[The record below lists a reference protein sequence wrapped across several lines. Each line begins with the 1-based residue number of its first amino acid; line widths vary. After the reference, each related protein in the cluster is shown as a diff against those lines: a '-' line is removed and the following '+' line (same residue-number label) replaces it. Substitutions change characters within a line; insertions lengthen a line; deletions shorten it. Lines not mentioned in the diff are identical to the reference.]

1 MDIPFSK
8 GERGGAMTAGV
19 EQLRAKTALACRIL
33 ARHGLV
39 EGILGH
45 VSARVADDAMLIRC
59 RGQADR
65 GLLFTSAAD
74 VRLVDLDGNH
84 LEDSEGYDVP
94 NELPIH
100 GELLRARPDVSS
112 VVHAHPWST
121 LVAGLAELPLRPVF
135 GSFNIPAMRM
145 ALAGVPVFGRSCL
158 ITRPDLA
165 AQMMAAMGERDVC
178 LLRGHGITVTGA
190 TVEAATVR
198 ALDLDALARVTVQLA
213 QVGARDVPPVSDD
226 DVAEL
231 PDLGAGFNE
240 RRVWRHLEALD
251 EAAG

>member
-1 MDIPFSK
+1 
-8 GERGGAMTAGV
+8 MTAGV
-19 EQLRAKTALACRIL
+19 EELRAKVALACRIL

-45 VSARVADDAMLIRC
+45 VSARVGDDAMLVRC
-59 RGQADR
+59 RGPQDR
-65 GLLFTSAAD
+65 GLRFTTEAD

-84 LEDSEGYDVP
+84 LERSEGYDVP

-100 GELLRARPDVSS
+100 GELLRARPDVAS

-121 LVAGLAELPLRPVF
+121 LVAGLAELELRPIF
-135 GSFNIPAMRM
+135 GSFNIPSMRI

-178 LLRGHGITVTGA
+178 LLRGHGITVTG
-190 TVEAATVR
+190 TSVEAATVR
-198 ALDLDALARVTVQLA
+198 ALDLDALARVTVQVA
-213 QVGARDVPPVSDD
+213 QVGARDVPAVADED
-226 DVAEL
+226 LAEL

-240 RRVWRHLEALD
+240 RRVWRHLEAVD
-251 EAAG
+251 EAER